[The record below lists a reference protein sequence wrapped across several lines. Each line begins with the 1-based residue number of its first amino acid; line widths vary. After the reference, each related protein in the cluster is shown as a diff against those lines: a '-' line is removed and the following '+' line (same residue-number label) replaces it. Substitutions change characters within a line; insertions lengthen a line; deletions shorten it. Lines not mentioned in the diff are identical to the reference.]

1 MFGKLL
7 YGSKFHRL
15 PMSRTGSKHPPHDH
29 EINIDTAHN
38 KPHPY
43 GAELGMLI
51 KMLQA
56 TPHRTLQGCMTTEF
70 ARIKV
75 WFAKEHCS
83 GRERLLKAI
92 NATKLMRPPATISSR
107 SKCRRP
113 SFHSAIWAM

>member
-15 PMSRTGSKHPPHDH
+15 PMSRTGSKQPPHNH
-29 EINIDTAHN
+29 EINIDTANN

-75 WFAKEHCS
+75 RLAKECLEKAALKPN
-83 GRERLLKAI
+83 GRPKSIARDEKDCLRRL
-92 NATKLMRPPATISSR
+92 TS
-107 SKCRRP
+107 P
-113 SFHSAIWAM
+113 S